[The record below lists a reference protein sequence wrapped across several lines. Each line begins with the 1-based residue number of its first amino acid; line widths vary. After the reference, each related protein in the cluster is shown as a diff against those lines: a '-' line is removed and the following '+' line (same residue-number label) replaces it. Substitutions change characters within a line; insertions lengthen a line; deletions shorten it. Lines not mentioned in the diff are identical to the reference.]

1 MIESDI
7 DILVEFELGKIFGLV
22 IIRIEDELNYLLGRV
37 VDLRILKDLSC
48 YFCFLWVLQ
57 EVMVI
62 YE

>member
-48 YFCFLWVLQ
+48 YFCFLWVL
-57 EVMVI
+57 
-62 YE
+62 